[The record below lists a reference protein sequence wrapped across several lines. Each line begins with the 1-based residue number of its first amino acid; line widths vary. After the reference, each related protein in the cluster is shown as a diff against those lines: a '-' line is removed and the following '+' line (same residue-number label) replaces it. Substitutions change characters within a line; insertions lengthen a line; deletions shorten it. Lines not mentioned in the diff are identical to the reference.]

1 MVKEGKNKIILLM
14 PEGVIDECIAIIAEI
29 GIENFIFKSV
39 STKEQLTDLFNE
51 LNDISYLISFGTS
64 VIVPEFILAKKG
76 LISVNIHA
84 SSPEFPGRDPHHY
97 AIYEGVSEY
106 GATLH
111 YMTKSVDS
119 GPIIDV
125 ELFKV
130 TEDDTPLSLLQKA
143 NHCSWLLIRK
153 ILFWIKTNQ
162 SLPSSPLEWST
173 KKRTRKDFLNYCK
186 IDTSITQE
194 ELHKRIKAF
203 HVEGFNNISLE
214 IHGIKFFYKPEKS

>member
-1 MVKEGKNKIILLM
+1 MLKKGKNKILLLM
-14 PEGVIDECIAIIAEI
+14 PEGIIDECFAIMAEI
-29 GIENFIFKSV
+29 GIENFTFISV
-39 STKEQLTDLFNE
+39 STKEQLTNLFSE
-51 LNDISYLISFGTS
+51 FDDISYLISFGTS
-64 VIVPEFILAKKG
+64 VIVPEFILARQG

-84 SSPEFPGRDPHHY
+84 ASPEFPGRDPHHY

-111 YMTKSVDS
+111 YMTKSVDA
-119 GPIIDV
+119 GPIIDI

-130 TEDDTPLSLLQKA
+130 TEDDTPSSLLKKA

-162 SLPSSPLEWST
+162 SLPSSTAEWSA
-173 KKRTRKDFLNYCK
+173 KKRTRKDFLDYCK

-194 ELHKRIKAF
+194 ELYKRIKAF
-203 HVEGFNNISLE
+203 HVDGFNNLSVE
-214 IHGIKFFYKPEKS
+214 IHGIKFFYKPVMS